1 MCLSSYKSCK
11 LKVKLWWVR
20 ARERKKMVFFVPFI
34 LSKWN
39 FCTIYLFS
47 KLSDKFS
54 LSLMRESLHVHMSAS
69 FVSTCCAVFP
79 NVPSRCGL
87 FQAQHLVEEV
97 NILWIFSKT
106 WLFKLQARSVTES
119 DPYVKFEGKD
129 FKGLVIAGV
138 II

>member
-1 MCLSSYKSCK
+1 MPFVLFQFWKEVRRFKVKESMHIKNGKFHIQQNSTLCLSSYKSCK
-11 LKVKLWWVR
+11 LMVKLWWVR
-20 ARERKKMVFFVPFI
+20 ARERKKIVFFVPFI

-54 LSLMRESLHVHMSAS
+54 LSLMRECLDVHMSAS

-87 FQAQHLVEEV
+87 FKAQHLIEEV
-97 NILWIFSKT
+97 
-106 WLFKLQARSVTES
+106 R
-119 DPYVKFEGKD
+119 
-129 FKGLVIAGV
+129 
-138 II
+138 